1 MLFISDSVFLE
12 TNKNSDN
19 SSLFEEFQWLVLF
32 VVMNSKN
39 VFSKSFLMPFFLLT
53 TWNLGKDDSLF
64 LWDTNAEEMPNV
76 YSLRQ

>member
-1 MLFISDSVFLE
+1 MNLNIFIVHNRKPPLLHTLNFVCYEAMLFISDSVFLE

-53 TWNLGKDDSLF
+53 T
-64 LWDTNAEEMPNV
+64 
-76 YSLRQ
+76 